1 MLSSSRPELT
11 ALALVLLLVLAQLMW
26 PPIVGLASN
35 GDFER
40 MMKWGGL
47 EYVTQD
53 YNEKYFAWI
62 NREFRFAH
70 SAWRAWRGFPSSEA
84 IFVKLGAIVGD
95 WLLPSDRFDLR
106 IIGIVHLLGFLA
118 AFWLLL
124 RGWRAATQL
133 SPLWLL
139 PGFLLLFCDLGY
151 TAYFHSFYSEPA
163 SLIFLL
169 AMVGAGLYLTAQPDL
184 GTLTVFC
191 LCAGLFIAAKP
202 QNFALVPALLL
213 FCARLWFLRRE
224 RAWRGLLAVF
234 ALTLVAAAVLLNL
247 IAPHYRDATRY
258 HSVFYGILKDSPTPE
273 QDLRAL
279 GLDERFAALAN
290 TTTFH
295 QNLPLDINSPEF
307 RADFLDRINHFKVL
321 RFYLTHPHRLLEKLR
336 LTAERGYTLRLEYAG
351 NYEKASGR
359 PAHSKAY
366 RWSWWSSFK
375 QEHWPKS
382 LWLLA
387 GYCLLLV
394 GLLLKGYRRAASSGG
409 LLREFGLS
417 LWLMLLAAF
426 VTPIIGDGES
436 DLTKHLFLFNALFDL
451 SLLFLT
457 AYLAARLWRA
467 RAGKIP
473 MSRALI

>member
-1 MLSSSRPELT
+1 MPKPSRAEL
-11 ALALVLLLVLAQLMW
+11 AALVLVGALVLVQLMW
-26 PPIVGLASN
+26 PPIIGVASN

-47 EYVTQD
+47 EYVAQD
-53 YNEKYFAWI
+53 NNEKYFGWI
-62 NREFRFAH
+62 NREFRFAR
-70 SAWRAWRGFPSSEA
+70 SPWRVWCCFGSSEA
-84 IFVKLGAIVGD
+84 IFVKLGAIVGN
-95 WLLPSDRFDLR
+95 WLLPGDRFDLR
-106 IIGIVHLLGFLA
+106 IIGIVHLLGFLT

-124 RGWRAATQL
+124 RGWQAATQL

-169 AMVGAGLYLTAQPDL
+169 AMVGAGFYLATRPDL

-202 QNFALVPALLL
+202 QNFALAPALLL

-224 RAWRGLLAVF
+224 GMWRGLLAVF
-234 ALTLVAAAVLLNL
+234 AIALVSAAVLLNL

-279 GLDERFAALAN
+279 GLDERFAVLAN

-295 QNLPLDINSPEF
+295 QGLPLDINSPEF
-307 RADFLDRINHFKVL
+307 RADFLDRISHFKVL

-336 LTAERGYTLRLEYAG
+336 LTAARGYTLRLEYAG
-351 NYEKASGR
+351 NFEHASGQ
-359 PAHSKAY
+359 PAHSQAY

-387 GYCLLLV
+387 GYCLLLA
-394 GLLLKGYRRAASSGG
+394 GLLLKGYRRAAPSGR
-409 LLREFGLS
+409 LLCEFGLM

-451 SLLFLT
+451 SLLFFT

-467 RAGKIP
+467 IAGTIP